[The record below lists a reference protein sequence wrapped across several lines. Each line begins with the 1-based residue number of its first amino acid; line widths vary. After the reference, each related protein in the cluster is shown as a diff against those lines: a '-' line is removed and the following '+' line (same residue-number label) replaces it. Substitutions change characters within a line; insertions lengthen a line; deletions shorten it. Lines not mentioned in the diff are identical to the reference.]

1 MATEA
6 GVRMGQMQGEA
17 LARRDGAVGLLAAMR
32 EGRLSA
38 EEVARACLARID
50 QVEGEVRAW
59 AALEPELVLRQAR
72 ACDEYRR
79 CGGEPGPL
87 HGLPVGIKDII
98 DTADLPT
105 EFGTPLHAG
114 RRPQRDAVVVTR
126 LRQAGAVILGKTVT
140 TEMATY
146 APGPTRNPHEL
157 GHTPGGSSSGS
168 AAAVAAGMVP
178 LALGTQ
184 TNGSV
189 IRPAAFCGVV
199 GFKPSFGLLPRTGV
213 LTQSPALDQLGVF
226 AASVEEAALLADV
239 LAGCDD
245 GDPAT
250 RPQAPPRLLAGWARP
265 LPLPPRFAL
274 VRTAYWEHA
283 EADTRAAFDELQA
296 VLGTAVEEV
305 RLPPQFDDAWA
316 WHRSIMEAD
325 IARHYRQEY
334 ERGGEVL
341 SAGLRQQIE
350 RGRSVRAVDYADA
363 IDRIAA
369 VRAGLEELRE
379 NFDAILTPAAP
390 GTAPAGHDSTG
401 DPGFCTLWTLA
412 GMPALNLPLM
422 HGGDGLPLGLQLV
435 GYRGGDA
442 RLLASARW
450 LEQRIIGEEEEA

>member
-1 MATEA
+1 MAADPGATM
-6 GVRMGQMQGEA
+6 VQGG
-17 LARRDGAVGLLAAMR
+17 LADVGRCESAAALLALMT
-32 EGRLSA
+32 EGRISA
-38 EEVARACLARID
+38 EEVARAFLARVEE
-50 QVEGEVRAW
+50 VEGEVRAW
-59 AALEPELVLRQAR
+59 AAIEPDLVLRQAR

-87 HGLPVGIKDII
+87 HGLPVGVKDII

-105 EFGTPLHAG
+105 ELGTPLHAG
-114 RRPQRDAVVVTR
+114 RRPSHDAVVVTR
-126 LRQAGAVILGKTVT
+126 LRQAGAVIMGKTVT

-146 APGPTRNPHEL
+146 APGPTRNPHDPSR
-157 GHTPGGSSSGS
+157 TPGGSSSGS

-199 GFKPSFGLLPRTGV
+199 GFKPSYGLLPRSGV
-213 LTQSPALDQLGVF
+213 LRQSPALDQLGVF
-226 AASVEEAALLADV
+226 AASLEDAALLVDV

-250 RPQAPPRLLAGWARP
+250 RPQAPMRLHRGWARP
-265 LPLPPRFAL
+265 LPMAPRFAL

-283 EADTRAAFDELQA
+283 DADTRDAFGELQA
-296 VLGTAVEEV
+296 LLGDAVEEV
-305 RLPPQFDDAWA
+305 RLPPLLDDAWA

-325 IARHYRQEY
+325 IARHYRHEY
-334 ERGGEVL
+334 ERGGDVL
-341 SAGLRQQIE
+341 SAGLRRQIE
-350 RGRSVRAVDYADA
+350 RGREVRAVDYADA

-369 VRAGLEELRE
+369 VVAGLDELRE
-379 NFDAILTPAAP
+379 RFDAILTPAAP
-390 GTAPAGHDSTG
+390 GTAPAGCDSTG

-412 GMPALNLPLM
+412 GMPAVNLPLM
-422 HGGDGLPLGLQLV
+422 HGADGLPLGLQVV

-442 RLLASARW
+442 RLLAGARW
-450 LEQRIIGEEEEA
+450 LEQRICAAEDRP

>member
-1 MATEA
+1 
-6 GVRMGQMQGEA
+6 MGDTGRAEVD
-17 LARRDGAVGLLAAMR
+17 RRDGAAGLLAAMR
-32 EGRLSA
+32 DGRIGA
-38 EEVARACLARID
+38 EEVARACLARVD

-59 AALEPELVLRQAR
+59 AAIDPELVLRQAR

-105 EFGTPLHAG
+105 ELGTPIHAG

-126 LRQAGAVILGKTVT
+126 LRQAGAVIMGKTVT

-157 GHTPGGSSSGS
+157 AHTPGGSSSGS

-213 LTQSPALDQLGVF
+213 LRQSPVLDQLGVF
-226 AASVEEAALLADV
+226 AARLEDAALLVDA

-250 RPQAPPRLLAGWARP
+250 RPQAPLRLHAGWARP
-265 LPLPPRFAL
+265 LPMPPRFAL
-274 VRTAYWEHA
+274 VRTAYWERA
-283 EADTRAAFDELQA
+283 EDDTRDAFDELQA
-296 VLGTAVEEV
+296 LLGDAIEEV
-305 RLPPQFDDAWA
+305 RLPAQFDDAWR
-316 WHRSIMEAD
+316 WHANIMEAD
-325 IARHYRQEY
+325 IARHYRHEY
-334 ERGGEVL
+334 ERGGGSM
-341 SAGLRQQIE
+341 SASLRSQIE
-350 RGRSVRAVDYADA
+350 RGRAVAAVDYADA

-369 VRAGLEELRE
+369 VVAGLDELRSE
-379 NFDAILTPAAP
+379 YDAILTPAAP
-390 GTAPAGHDSTG
+390 GTAPAGVSSTG

-422 HGGDGLPLGLQLV
+422 HGANGLPLGLQLV

-442 RLLASARW
+442 RLLACARW
-450 LEQRIIGEEEEA
+450 LERRVVGEED